1 MQMKFM
7 RKDINKRLLVL
18 VIVLLVLLTS
28 FTIYYAVAFTNLLNR
43 FNKNQEI
50 FGELTANAI
59 IDQFNKTSVQ
69 TYKDYLE
76 RRYNDLSTVNQKL
89 KDEVINLKSEIIVL
103 KSQLEYQKAKDVG
116 PTEQFRLFQS
126 KNDEI
131 SRLNGK
137 VKELCSELEAHNTTS
152 KDCVGIS

>member
-1 MQMKFM
+1 MQ
-7 RKDINKRLLVL
+7 KDINKRLLVL
-18 VIVLLVLLTS
+18 VMVLLVLLTS
-28 FTIYYAVAFTNLLNR
+28 FTIYYTVAFTNLLNR

-76 RRYNDLSTVNQKL
+76 RRYDDLSTVNKKL
-89 KDEVINLKSEIIVL
+89 KDEIVNLKSEIIVL
-103 KSQLEYQKAKDVG
+103 KSQLEYQKAKEFG

-131 SRLNGK
+131 SKLNNK
-137 VKELCSELEAHNTTS
+137 VKELCSVLEADNITS
-152 KDCVGIS
+152 KDCAGTT

>member
-1 MQMKFM
+1 MQ
-7 RKDINKRLLVL
+7 KDINKRLLIL

-28 FTIYYAVAFTNLLNR
+28 FTIYYTVTFTNLLNR

-76 RRYNDLSTVNQKL
+76 RKYNDLSTVNQKL
-89 KDEVINLKSEIIVL
+89 KDEIINLKSEIIIL
-103 KSQLEYQKAKDVG
+103 KSQLEYQKAKDIG

-137 VKELCSELEAHNTTS
+137 VKELCSEFQARNITN
-152 KDCVGIS
+152 KDCTGTI

>member
-1 MQMKFM
+1 MQ
-7 RKDINKRLLVL
+7 KDINKRLLVL

-28 FTIYYAVAFTNLLNR
+28 FTIYYTFTFTSLLNR
-43 FNKNQEI
+43 YNKNQEV

-76 RRYNDLSTVNQKL
+76 RRYNDLSTLNKKL
-89 KDEVINLKSEIIVL
+89 NDEIISLKSEIIVL
-103 KSQLEYQKAKDVG
+103 KSQIEYQKAKDIG

-131 SRLNGK
+131 NKLKNK
-137 VKELCSELEAHNTTS
+137 
-152 KDCVGIS
+152 II

>member
-1 MQMKFM
+1 MKFIQ
-7 RKDINKRLLVL
+7 KDINKRLLVL

-28 FTIYYAVAFTNLLNR
+28 FNIYYTITYTNLLNR
-43 FNKNQEI
+43 YNKIQEI

-76 RRYNDLSTVNQKL
+76 RKYDDLSTVNKKL
-89 KDEVINLKSEIIVL
+89 RDEVINLKSEIIIL

-131 SRLNGK
+131 NKLKDKISN
-137 VKELCSELEAHNTTS
+137 VCSELQAHNISS
-152 KDCVGIS
+152 KDCAGTT

>member
-1 MQMKFM
+1 MQ
-7 RKDINKRLLVL
+7 KDINKRLLIL

-28 FTIYYAVAFTNLLNR
+28 FTIYYTVTFTSLLNR

-76 RRYNDLSTVNQKL
+76 RKYNDLSTVNQKL
-89 KDEVINLKSEIIVL
+89 KDEVINLNSEIVVL
-103 KSQLEYQKAKDVG
+103 KSQLEYQKAKELG
-116 PTEQFRLFQS
+116 PTEQFRLFQI

-131 SRLNGK
+131 NRLNGK
-137 VKELCSELEAHNTTS
+137 VKELCSEFQARNITN
-152 KDCVGIS
+152 KDCAGAT

>member
-1 MQMKFM
+1 MRFMQ
-7 RKDINKRLLVL
+7 KDINKRLLVL
-18 VIVLLVLLTS
+18 VIVLLVLLAS
-28 FTIYYAVAFTNLLNR
+28 FTIYYTVAFTNLLNR

-76 RRYNDLSTVNQKL
+76 RRYDDLSTVNKKL

-131 SRLNGK
+131 SRLNDK
-137 VKELCSELEAHNTTS
+137 VKELCSELQAHNITNKYCAGTT
-152 KDCVGIS
+152 